1 MKDIKFSDY
10 NFELVNYYKVLGG
23 MTGDQ
28 ARRYV
33 LDMIDDVLESY
44 NGGYSAHSI
53 FAEDINS
60 WEGDEV

>member
-60 WEGDEV
+60 WEGE

>member
-10 NFELVNYYKVLGG
+10 TFELVNYYKVLGG

-44 NGGYSAHSI
+44 NGGYSARSI

-60 WEGDEV
+60 WDGE

>member
-1 MKDIKFSDY
+1 MKDAKFSDY

-53 FAEDINS
+53 FVEDINS
-60 WEGDEV
+60 WDGE

>member
-10 NFELVNYYKVLGG
+10 TFELVNYYKVLGG

-33 LDMIDDVLESY
+33 LDIVDDVLESY

-53 FAEDINS
+53 FSDDVNNNWAGE
-60 WEGDEV
+60 